1 MVITFC
7 FSQFFGICKF
17 ECVLRSDFTETPL
30 SIFPLCAARVQ
41 LLLLLLSDQG
51 GDLCV
56 PEPAAA
62 DWLRMRGLGGCR
74 QGALAKHDPQTAA
87 ASRWR
92 IRRSGFR

>member
-1 MVITFC
+1 M
-7 FSQFFGICKF
+7 
-17 ECVLRSDFTETPL
+17 LWSDFTE
-30 SIFPLCAARVQ
+30 FPFVNLPTLRIARVQ

-51 GDLCV
+51 GDLRV

-74 QGALAKHDPQTAA
+74 QGAFAKHDPQTAA